1 MDISANPLDLIYFT
15 NRTAYKKI
23 NKKNEKN
30 NEDYEEYDKDILFY
44 RKRILQKTKDL
55 LRGGECNSDIEKVF
69 KDYTKE
75 LIRHFKFTDK
85 KDIIQEDYQNLGENK
100 KKCVKINFE
109 LEDQNKLMMREKK
122 NKEKG
127 TIESCID
134 VKFKN
139 KKVYKPYIPQKKVI
153 NLTLDDL
160 KNKGVK
166 NKSK

>member
-15 NRTAYKKI
+15 NTAYKPYI
-23 NKKNEKN
+23 NKKSKENDEK
-30 NEDYEEYDKDILFY
+30 YSKDLLFY

-55 LRGGECNSDIEKVF
+55 LRNGERNQDIENVF
-69 KDYTKE
+69 KEYTQE
-75 LIRHFKFTDK
+75 LIRHFKFIDK
-85 KDIIQEDYQNLGENK
+85 KDIIQEEYIGLGEKK
-100 KKCVKINFE
+100 KKCVKIDFE

-122 NKEKG
+122 GKEKG
-127 TIESCID
+127 TIESYID

-139 KKVYKPYIPQKKVI
+139 KKEFKPYIPQKKVI
-153 NLTLDDL
+153 NITVDDL

>member
-15 NRTAYKKI
+15 NSSAYRKM
-23 NKKNEKN
+23 NKKSEEN
-30 NEDYEEYDKDILFY
+30 NEEYNKDLLFY

-55 LRGGECNSDIEKVF
+55 LRGGDCSADIEKGF

-75 LIRHFKFTDK
+75 LIRHLKFTDK
-85 KDIIQEDYQNLGENK
+85 KDIIQDDYKNLGENNK
-100 KKCVKINFE
+100 SGVKINFK
-109 LEDQNKLMMREKK
+109 LETQNKLMMREKK

-153 NLTLDDL
+153 NLTLNDL

>member
-15 NRTAYKKI
+15 NSTAYKKI
-23 NKKNEKN
+23 NKKTDEIK
-30 NEDYEEYDKDILFY
+30 EDMEYDKDILFY

-55 LRGGECNSDIEKVF
+55 LRGGKCKNDIEKVF
-69 KDYTKE
+69 KDYAKE

-85 KDIIQEDYQNLGENK
+85 SDIIQKDYKNLGENK
-100 KKCVKINFE
+100 KKCVKKDFE
-109 LEDQNKLMMREKK
+109 LESQNKLMMREKN

-134 VKFKN
+134 VKIKN
-139 KKVYKPYIPQKKVI
+139 KKKYEPYIPQKKII
-153 NLTLDDL
+153 NITMDDL

>member
-15 NRTAYKKI
+15 NSTSYRKI
-23 NKKNEKN
+23 NKKNEENNKEN
-30 NEDYEEYDKDILFY
+30 NEEYNRDLLFY

-55 LRGGECNSDIEKVF
+55 LRGCDCDANIEKVF
-69 KDYTKE
+69 KEYTKE
-75 LIRHFKFTDK
+75 LIRHLKFTDK
-85 KDIIQEDYQNLGENK
+85 KDIIQEDYKNLGEK
-100 KKCVKINFE
+100 KNKCVQLNFG
-109 LEDQNKLMMREKK
+109 LETQNKLMMREKK

-127 TIESCID
+127 TIESCIP

-166 NKSK
+166 NKY